1 MASHRIRFT
10 PGQASFGSYAIPF
23 QQTTITRVDGRT
35 VGDLHADSGSSGR
48 MRPKRA
54 ESASRRLPW
63 LRWTPARPVFTALTG
78 QVGTTVT
85 PGYRIRVVTTITNQP
100 IPNVALYF
108 WNGTPD
114 VPRYGGDRSC
124 RGVPA
129 DVNPTRGTN
138 VVLTDNTGEAV
149 CNPVLGGLPNVDGVG
164 ALTIGG
170 SLASDTSNFI
180 SGYRRFELN
189 MRFTPGAPGQ
199 IRQVSGNNQTAQA
212 GQALASPL
220 VVEVLTASGGA
231 MAGQAVNW
239 TVSPAAGGNLG
250 SAQTTTDSS
259 GRTSNTLRFPTSAT
273 GPVVVTATLATDTTK
288 TTTFT
293 ATAAPL
299 ITVTSMSIVS
309 GNSQNA
315 ILNTSFSPLVVQV
328 NSTAGPASGVA
339 VASRLPV
346 RERCRLRRPLRARTA
361 ARR

>member
-1 MASHRIRFT
+1 MWMAWARLRLAG
-10 PGQASFGSYAIPF
+10 P
-23 QQTTITRVDGRT
+23 
-35 VGDLHADSGSSGR
+35 
-48 MRPKRA
+48 
-54 ESASRRLPW
+54 SRRI
-63 LRWTPARPVFTALTG
+63 PAIL
-78 QVGTTVT
+78 
-85 PGYRIRVVTTITNQP
+85 
-100 IPNVALYF
+100 
-108 WNGTPD
+108 
-114 VPRYGGDRSC
+114 S
-124 RGVPA
+124 
-129 DVNPTRGTN
+129 
-138 VVLTDNTGEAV
+138 
-149 CNPVLGGLPNVDGVG
+149 
-164 ALTIGG
+164 
-170 SLASDTSNFI
+170 

-273 GPVVVTATLATDTTK
+273 GPVVVTATLAADTTK

-339 VASRLPV
+339 GGILDYRSGNAVGSVGHYGRG
-346 RERCRLRRPLRARTA
+346 RPRAGDRAGGRHYRARDGDRSPRVS
-361 ARR
+361 RRRST